1 MSTPHLNSPII
12 GRQCCMYE
20 TDLSRSHDTLFY
32 VIGTACNGVSL
43 KVDRLVAELELV
55 TAPVNGR

>member
-1 MSTPHLNSPII
+1 
-12 GRQCCMYE
+12 MYE
-20 TDLSRSHDTLFY
+20 TDLSRSHDTLSY